1 MTTINLSVR
10 EALSAPSFG
19 KDLPPLS
26 DEAKLLLGLSGDE
39 RENPKVLALIA
50 QKDPVFCGRL
60 MSLANSANYAH
71 KGLTS
76 SMDGAVRRL
85 GVETTYTTLVACAM
99 SDAFNSPNLTKDLRN
114 FLLKYTLSLTITAR
128 KLASWLDLAEEQGNA
143 LWLSSLL
150 YPCGLFAGV
159 TSGLAIERHYLEGMS
174 RVLAGETLNLQEVP
188 ELEGFLNLSAAVGE
202 SWLMPQSILDALVDC
217 DQARPQT
224 PCGAMLRTCALMVA
238 QKRSQADETPLLKD
252 LFEQGHSSQETSDKT
267 FISMAF
273 LLV

>member
-19 KDLPPLS
+19 KGLPPLS

-128 KLASWLDLAEEQGNA
+128 KLASWLDLPEEQGNA
-143 LWLSSLL
+143 LWLSALL

-159 TSGLAIERHYLEGMS
+159 TSGLALEQHYLQGLTRVIEGG
-174 RVLAGETLNLQEVP
+174 ALNLPEAP
-188 ELEGFLNLSAAVGE
+188 ELEGFLTLSAAVGE
-202 SWLMPQSILDALVDC
+202 TWQMPQCILDSLIDC
-217 DQARPQT
+217 DQAQPQT
-224 PCGAMLRTCALMVA
+224 AAGAVLKTCALMVA
-238 QKRSQADETPLLKD
+238 QKRSQADETPLLQD
-252 LFEQGHSSQETSDKT
+252 LFEKGFSSQETSRNT